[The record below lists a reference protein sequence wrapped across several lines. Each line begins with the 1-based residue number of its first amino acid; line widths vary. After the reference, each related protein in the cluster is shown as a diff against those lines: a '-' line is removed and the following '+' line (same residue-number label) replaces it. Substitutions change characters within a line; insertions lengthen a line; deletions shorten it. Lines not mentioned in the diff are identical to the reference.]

1 MTEPAR
7 VGSAEPTAFD
17 VARAVADTV
26 LFEGYVLYPYRAS
39 SRKNQVRWQFGVLAP
54 AGVPT
59 AGEPSSA
66 RTECLVEMGERSGL
80 DVRVR
85 FLHVRSRTGAGPDW
99 DEAEVREVDASCAL
113 DELDGEV
120 AIPFAIP
127 GGEERDG
134 DVRRRAEPLSGTL
147 RVALERFDG
156 PYSLAKLRV
165 TVENTTVGDPEAPR
179 EELLR
184 HSLVS
189 AHTLLAVRDGAFV
202 SLLEPPEWARV
213 AAESCQNLHTWP
225 VLVGEPGRRD
235 VMLSSPIILYDYPEV
250 APESPGDLFD
260 ATEIDEILT
269 LRTMALTDA
278 EKQEARATDERAA
291 AVIDRADNLPPEML
305 DRLHGTLR
313 YLQEV
318 TGDGASVGDG
328 PEIGDV
334 PWWDPGAD
342 DSVNPEHDAV
352 AVPGG
357 LATRG
362 SKVRLRPGPR
372 SVDAQDMFMAGRL
385 ATVEAVFLDVDG
397 GSHLAV
403 TVDDDPAAELNQ
415 WVGRYRYYAPDEV
428 ELEEP

>member
-7 VGSAEPTAFD
+7 IEPGAFA

-54 AGVPT
+54 AGGAT
-59 AGEPSSA
+59 GGEPSAA
-66 RTECLVEMGERSGL
+66 RTECLVEMGERCGL

-99 DEAEVREVDASCAL
+99 DEAEVREVDASTPL
-113 DELDGEV
+113 DRLDGEL

-127 GGEERDG
+127 GGEETDG
-134 DVRRRAEPLSGTL
+134 DVRRRTEPLCGVV
-147 RVALERFDG
+147 RIAAERFDG
-156 PYSLAKLRV
+156 PYSLARLRI
-165 TVENTTVGDPEAPR
+165 TVENTTPGDPSATR
-179 EELLR
+179 EEMLR
-184 HSLVS
+184 RSLVS
-189 AHTLLAVRDGAFV
+189 AHTLLAVRDGEFV
-202 SLLEPPEWARV
+202 SLLEPPEWARA
-213 AAESCQNLHTWP
+213 AAESCRNEHTWP
-225 VLVGEPGRRD
+225 VLVGEPDRRD
-235 VMLSSPIILYDYPEV
+235 VMLSSPIILYDYPAI

-291 AVIDRADNLPPEML
+291 AVIDRVDGLPPEML

-313 YLQEV
+313 YLRDV
-318 TGDGASVGDG
+318 TGEPEG

-362 SKVRLRPGPR
+362 SKVRLHPAPR
-372 SVDAQDMFMAGRL
+372 STDAQDMFMAGRL
-385 ATVEAVFLDVDG
+385 ATVAAVFLDVDG
-397 GSHLAV
+397 ASHLAV

-428 ELEEP
+428 ELEQP

>member
-1 MTEPAR
+1 M
-7 VGSAEPTAFD
+7 TAFD

-54 AGVPT
+54 AGSGG
-59 AGEPSSA
+59 GETHCSQ
-66 RTECLVEMGERSGL
+66 TECLVEADEGC
-80 DVRVR
+80 RVELRLR

-99 DEAEVREVDASCAL
+99 DEAEVREVDAATDL
-113 DELDGEV
+113 DVPGGSAE
-120 AIPFAIP
+120 IPFTIP
-127 GGEERDG
+127 GGEETEDG
-134 DVRRRAEPLSGTL
+134 VVRRASPLSGTIT
-147 RVALERFDG
+147 VAVERFDG
-156 PYSLAKLRV
+156 PYRLAKLRV
-165 TVENTTVGDPEAPR
+165 TVENTTTADAEASR
-179 EELLR
+179 EEMLR

-189 AHTLLAVRDGAFV
+189 AHTLLAVHHGEFV
-202 SLLEPPEWARV
+202 SLLEPPEWARA
-213 AAESCQNLHTWP
+213 AAESCRNRHTWP
-225 VLVGEPGRRD
+225 VLVGAPGRRD
-235 VMLSSPIILYDYPEV
+235 VMLSSPIILYDYPTI

-305 DRLHGTLR
+305 ERLHGTVR
-313 YLQEV
+313 YLREV
-318 TGDGASVGDG
+318 TEAGSDQGSTPIGE
-328 PEIGDV
+328 PEAGTA

-342 DSVNPEHDAV
+342 ASVSPETDGV

-357 LATRG
+357 TAARG
-362 SKVRLRPGPR
+362 STVRLRPGPR
-372 SVDAQDMFMAGRL
+372 STDAQDMFMAGRL
-385 ATVEAVFLDVDG
+385 ATVQAVFLDVDG
-397 GSHLAV
+397 ARHLAV